1 LPLQSPPLLWRPQQ
15 PSPTRSLRRSRRS
28 GRRIVHNNACGELN
42 DAELRY
48 GVGSDEAE
56 DVFERGGP
64 ACDADIEAAWEL
76 ARVQPTTLAGVI
88 AVLRF
93 ANELEDRGMEW
104 PDTDMVGREGWHYQL
119 RATMAAAIEA
129 MTRRGA

>member
-1 LPLQSPPLLWRPQQ
+1 MIQADSVHSTPPTNMPIF
-15 PSPTRSLRRSRRS
+15 TKRRRFLSVAAVVAVAIPAAALAAAAAEPDPVFEAIAKKRAAD
-28 GRRIVHNNACGELN
+28 IVHDNACGELN

-64 ACDADIEAAWEL
+64 ACDAAIEAAWEL

-88 AVLRF
+88 AV
-93 ANELEDRGMEW
+93 
-104 PDTDMVGREGWHYQL
+104 
-119 RATMAAAIEA
+119 
-129 MTRRGA
+129 